1 MKYFCSLKT
10 LIFIDND
17 WKEEEGVTFEIARPG
32 LNIAWI
38 YVYFYLTTDSSAIK
52 QTILVFNMTFQ

>member
-17 WKEEEGVTFEIARPG
+17 WNEEEGVTFEIARPG
-32 LNIAWI
+32 LNIA
-38 YVYFYLTTDSSAIK
+38 
-52 QTILVFNMTFQ
+52 